1 MDLTSE
7 TDAKAII
14 MPRAKEKQFKSLL
27 IVCQYLCLRQNYIHL
42 IKTLSLIQRCFKIEN
57 DWLPGFPALKYKT
70 FAKTFLNAYFD
81 LLHNMV
87 SKNSRGN
94 TKSKAFHKSSYH

>member
-27 IVCQYLCLRQNYIHL
+27 MVCQYLCLRQNYIHL

-57 DWLPGFPALKYKT
+57 DWSPGFPAQST
-70 FAKTFLNAYFD
+70 R
-81 LLHNMV
+81 LLLRH
-87 SKNSRGN
+87 
-94 TKSKAFHKSSYH
+94 F